1 MIGLFRQ
8 NYLCLNSNLQPPIDL
23 VLSPLVDTF
32 VIVGRTFIIIG
43 LLALVSLQIFPL
55 QGFGQ
60 FHSVQN
66 NEQLEIKYFP
76 IDEES
81 NENESKEGGSEE
93 DTNKIKKIEL
103 TNDVNI
109 IDIASQFGIKKN
121 MSFRTI
127 GATKEFHPE
136 MVIPPPNE
144 MLQRIILDNMHIHSF
159 RFLQSWDRQL
169 TTEKH
174 FNEIRNNKQRIYF

>member
-8 NYLCLNSNLQPPIDL
+8 NYVSITKNVHAFVDL

-55 QGFGQ
+55 QGFSL
-60 FHSVQN
+60 FLKVHN

-81 NENESKEGGSEE
+81 NENESKEGESEE
-93 DTNKIKKIEL
+93 DTSKIKKIEL
-103 TNDVNI
+103 TNVVNTI
-109 IDIASQFGIKKN
+109 NIDSQFGIKKN
-121 MSFRTI
+121 MSIRTI
-127 GATKEFHPE
+127 GATKDFHPE
-136 MVIPPPNE
+136 MIIPPPNE
-144 MLQRIILDNMHIHSF
+144 ML
-159 RFLQSWDRQL
+159 
-169 TTEKH
+169 
-174 FNEIRNNKQRIYF
+174 